1 MRFTKQTIEAL
12 QLPAGKSEH
21 IVWDDGLPG
30 FGVRVRATSKAW
42 RIQYR
47 VGRLQRSESL
57 GDIRKVVLEDARRI
71 ARQRFAMVELGR
83 DPSAERDSARRAQ
96 AEAELTLGATI
107 GRYLASKQ
115 EILRPSTVRLQMF
128 LDNVGGVGTE
138 ALARLGLSL
147 SGFRVVLQS
156 SLLDGVAFD
165 PFSFQE
171 DGPVSAEVDVGGR
184 QVL

>member
-1 MRFTKQTIEAL
+1 MITPPQSIL
-12 QLPAGKSEH
+12 L
-21 IVWDDGLPG
+21 IVL
-30 FGVRVRATSKAW
+30 FV
-42 RIQYR
+42 I
-47 VGRLQRSESL
+47 
-57 GDIRKVVLEDARRI
+57 
-71 ARQRFAMVELGR
+71 
-83 DPSAERDSARRAQ
+83 
-96 AEAELTLGATI
+96 
-107 GRYLASKQ
+107 
-115 EILRPSTVRLQMF
+115 VRLQMF